1 MNKAATNRQIMETYY
16 KSINQGDFDT
26 VINLMSEDV
35 VFHMIGTGP
44 FSGRWEGRDRVYG
57 ELVPSV
63 MKSFKPET
71 VEFAGKWKIMCADEE
86 RAVGLMTGKAETTEG
101 TDFET
106 TYCQIFKIENSNLD
120 IKIFSFITIFFVG
133 YTVFSSSPFAGCI
146 ELAIVGC
153 NKSTLNTFKIS
164 L

>member
-35 VFHMIGTGP
+35 IFHMIGTGP

-101 TDFET
+101 TEFET
-106 TYCQIFKIENSNLD
+106 TYCQIFKIENLNHHVRKIILD
-120 IKIFSFITIFFVG
+120 GIINDPLQINQKAV
-133 YTVFSSSPFAGCI
+133 
-146 ELAIVGC
+146 ELE
-153 NKSTLNTFKIS
+153 N
-164 L
+164 

>member
-1 MNKAATNRQIMETYY
+1 MDKSATNRQIMETYY

-35 VFHMIGTGP
+35 IFHMIGTGP

-86 RAVGLMTGKAETTEG
+86 RER
-101 TDFET
+101 
-106 TYCQIFKIENSNLD
+106 
-120 IKIFSFITIFFVG
+120 
-133 YTVFSSSPFAGCI
+133 
-146 ELAIVGC
+146 
-153 NKSTLNTFKIS
+153 
-164 L
+164 